1 MSRQLTEEEA
11 QGLIAS
17 APNRRSVYNW
27 HKWLDGNWHQVIGG
41 VDYHCTDSGVD
52 YHCTDMSFRNL
63 LYLKKKQYGVIRTVK
78 VEDGFLIKKEGWHN
92 ASS

>member
-27 HKWLDGNWHQVIGG
+27 YKWLDGNWHQVI
-41 VDYHCTDSGVD
+41 SGVD

-78 VEDGFLIKKEGWHN
+78 IEDGFLIKKEGWTN

>member
-17 APNRRSVYNW
+17 APNKRSVYNW
-27 HKWLDGNWHQVIGG
+27 HKWLDGNWHQVL
-41 VDYHCTDSGVD
+41 SGVD

-63 LYLKKKQYGVIRTVK
+63 LYLKKIGHVHEIR
-78 VEDGFLIKKEGWHN
+78 EPFLMMIFLIR
-92 ASS
+92 

>member
-27 HKWLDGNWHQVIGG
+27 HKWLDGNWHQVI
-41 VDYHCTDSGVD
+41 SGVD

-63 LYLKKKQYGVIRTVK
+63 LYLKKKQYGLIRTVK
-78 VEDGFLIKKEGWHN
+78 IEDGFLIKKEGWHN

>member
-17 APNRRSVYNW
+17 APNKRSVYNW
-27 HKWLDGNWHQVIGG
+27 HKWLDGNWHQVI
-41 VDYHCTDSGVD
+41 SGVD

-63 LYLKKKQYGVIRTVK
+63 LYLKKKQYGLIRTVK
-78 VEDGFLIKKEGWHN
+78 IEDGFLIKKEGWHN

>member
-41 VDYHCTDSGVD
+41 VDYHCTD
-52 YHCTDMSFRNL
+52 MSFRNL
-63 LYLKKKQYGVIRTVK
+63 LYLKKKQYGLIRTVK
-78 VEDGFLIKKEGWHN
+78 IEDGFLIKKEGWTN

>member
-27 HKWLDGNWHQVIGG
+27 HKWLDGNWHQVI
-41 VDYHCTDSGVD
+41 SGVD
-52 YHCTDMSFRNL
+52 YHCTNQSFRNL
-63 LYLKKKQYGVIRTVK
+63 LYLKKKQYGLIRTVK
-78 VEDGFLIKKEGWHN
+78 IEDGFLIKKEGWHN

>member
-17 APNRRSVYNW
+17 APNKRSVYNW
-27 HKWLDGNWHQVIGG
+27 HKWLNGNWHQVI
-41 VDYHCTDSGVD
+41 SGVD

-63 LYLKKKQYGVIRTVK
+63 LYLKKKQYGLIRTVK
-78 VEDGFLIKKEGWHN
+78 IEDGFLIKKEGWHN

>member
-27 HKWLDGNWHQVIGG
+27 HKWLDGNWHQVI
-41 VDYHCTDSGVD
+41 SGVD
-52 YHCTDMSFRNL
+52 YHCTDLSFRNL
-63 LYLKKKQYGVIRTVK
+63 LYLKKKQYGLIRTVK
-78 VEDGFLIKKEGWHN
+78 KEGWYN

>member
-27 HKWLDGNWHQVIGG
+27 HKWLNGNWHQVI
-41 VDYHCTDSGVD
+41 SGVD

-63 LYLKKKQYGVIRTVK
+63 LYLKKKQYGLIRTVK
-78 VEDGFLIKKEGWHN
+78 IEDGFLIKKEGWHN

>member
-11 QGLIAS
+11 QALIAVS
-17 APNRRSVYNW
+17 PNKRSVYNW
-27 HKWLDGNWHQVIGG
+27 HKWLDGNWHQVIA
-41 VDYHCTDSGVD
+41 GVD

-63 LYLKKKQYGVIRTVK
+63 LYLKKKQYGLIRTVK
-78 VEDGFLIKKEGWHN
+78 IEDGFLIKKEGWHN

>member
-27 HKWLDGNWHQVIGG
+27 HKWLNGNWHQVI
-41 VDYHCTDSGVD
+41 SGVD

-63 LYLKKKQYGVIRTVK
+63 LYLKKKQYGLIRTVK
-78 VEDGFLIKKEGWHN
+78 IEDGFLIKKEGWTN

>member
-17 APNRRSVYNW
+17 APNKRSVYNW
-27 HKWLDGNWHQVIGG
+27 YKWLDGNWHQVI
-41 VDYHCTDSGVD
+41 SGVD

-78 VEDGFLIKKEGWHN
+78 IEDGFLIKKEGWTN